1 MNDLKKLAEAIA
13 DSIRDVRDNAAAGL
27 ASLRSVVVSGF
38 EAQSKALADTNAAL
52 ILTQKAQDA
61 HAEASNRALEAFSA
75 RVGTVEATADAARR
89 SADSAASDWR
99 AAAAELRATMAEEI
113 FNRVAAIPVPKG
125 EPGRDG
131 RMLPPVTYE
140 AGVSY
145 PHGATVRHAGGL
157 WNAYRDTKAE
167 PSGSAECG
175 WTLLCNGIRS
185 AALARGA
192 HERELLLSL
201 SLSDGETHAMKLR
214 VPSLI
219 GRGVWQVDAGY
230 DTGDV
235 VSHAGSAWTAKRA
248 NEGRKPGT
256 PEAVDD
262 WTLTVK
268 RGKDGANPS
277 APRGLRWR
285 GMAAVGEAYEV
296 NDIVRT
302 KRCVWICVKATGE
315 PPSSKSA
322 AWEIFFDGGDDA
334 A

>member
-1 MNDLKKLAEAIA
+1 MNDLKKFAATIA
-13 DSIRDVRDNAAAGL
+13 DAIREVREAAAAAH
-27 ASLRSVVVSGF
+27 ASLSNVVVSGF
-38 EAQSKALADTNAAL
+38 EAQAKARADADAAL
-52 ILTQKAQDA
+52 ILTQRAQEA
-61 HAEASNRALEAFSA
+61 HAEASNRALEAFA
-75 RVGTVEATADAARR
+75 GRVGTVEATVDAARR
-89 SADSAASDWR
+89 SVDSMGSEWR
-99 AAAAELRATMAEEI
+99 AAIAELRAGIGEEI
-113 FNRVAAIPVPKG
+113 FNRVAAIPIPKG

-131 RMLPPVTYE
+131 RMTPPVTYE

-167 PSGSAECG
+167 PTGSAECG

-192 HERELLLSL
+192 HERELLLTL
-201 SLSDGETHAMKLR
+201 SLSDGDTHSMKLR

-219 GRGVWQVDAGY
+219 GRGVWQIDAGY

-268 RGKDGANPS
+268 RGKDGIS
-277 APRGLRWR
+277 APTPRGMRWR
-285 GMAAVGEAYEV
+285 GMHELDAKYEP

-302 KRCVWICVKATGE
+302 RRAVWICTKATDE